1 MSSAPNSTDP
11 DLSEDFDLAGAYAS
25 ARSRISGLVSTAGI
39 DAVANRIVPATP
51 AWTVHQLVAHLRGEV
66 VDMMDNN
73 LEGAPGDEWTARQVA
88 RFASTPIEVL
98 LREWTHDSQFI
109 EASLRAG
116 TAGVFAIPCVMDI
129 HAHEQDLRGLF
140 GMPGERTGPFYEW
153 AVPLLGGRIA
163 DRVSKNGLAP
173 MALVTPLGRFGA
185 DDASVTL
192 HVDSWEYTRI
202 AFGRRS
208 VAQICRLDWR
218 SADGST
224 VDAAPYAP
232 LLMRFS
238 PATADLVE

>member
-1 MSSAPNSTDP
+1 MTFELADGYAAARQRII
-11 DLSEDFDLAGAYAS
+11 DLVRAAG
-25 ARSRISGLVSTAGI
+25 V

-51 AWTVHQLVAHLRGEV
+51 AWTVHHLIAHLRGEV

-73 LEGAPGDEWTARQVA
+73 LEGAPGDEWTAKQVA

-98 LREWTHDSQFI
+98 FHEWAHDSKFI
-109 EASLRAG
+109 EALLRAG
-116 TAGVFAIPCVMDI
+116 TAGPFAIPCVMDI

-140 GMPGERTGPFYEW
+140 GMPGERSGAFYDW

-163 DRVSKNGLAP
+163 DRVAKAGLAP
-173 MALVTPLGRFGA
+173 MALVTPLGTFGA
-185 DDASVTL
+185 DGAAVTL
-192 HVDSWEYTRI
+192 HVSDWEYTRI

-218 SADGST
+218 NTSGSA

-238 PATADLVE
+238 PASIDLVEG

>member
-1 MSSAPNSTDP
+1 M
-11 DLSEDFDLAGAYAS
+11 SEDFDLAGAYAS

-73 LEGAPGDEWTARQVA
+73 LDGAPGDEWTARQVA

-129 HAHEQDLRGLF
+129 HAHEQDLRALF

-163 DRVSKNGLAP
+163 DRVAKAGLAP
-173 MALVTPLGRFGA
+173 MALVTPIGWFGA
-185 DDASVTL
+185 HDAPVTL
-192 HVDSWEYTRI
+192 TVGEWEYTRV

-208 VAQICRLDWR
+208 LAQVTALQWAVNGVPVAD
-218 SADGST
+218 SA
-224 VDAAPYAP
+224 VVAPYAP
-232 LLMRFS
+232 LLSRFGL
-238 PATADLVE
+238 ATADLFE